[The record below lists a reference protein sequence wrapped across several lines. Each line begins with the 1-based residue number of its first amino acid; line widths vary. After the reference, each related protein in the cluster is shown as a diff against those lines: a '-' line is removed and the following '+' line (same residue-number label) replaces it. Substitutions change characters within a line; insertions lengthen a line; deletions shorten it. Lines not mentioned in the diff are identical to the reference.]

1 MSLIE
6 TVVLTVLGGLVAG
19 LVGYIGTIAYLRE
32 ERKKEHLKEH
42 KRNLETVS
50 KALDGIFKDIW
61 IFGKDPDV
69 LTVPRPPFGDEKRVA
84 NIDIRKEPV
93 PAEIA
98 SPFSGNRSVGQAG
111 IDNVL
116 YEDISPHFPQLFR
129 LLNETEKEAKNNGI
143 KILRLLN
150 LLSDLIYKKL
160 DACDLDFPYLDGS
173 NTEFKKFRD
182 FNNEILERDYAG
194 SVFLF
199 VIGEDEDQ
207 WSNRCGQLERYNIYD
222 GLKKL
227 AQEIRDELGEDLKQ
241 LLGLRNTLIEYI
253 SECKEEINK
262 IEHTTKLKGSCS
274 YL

>member
-19 LVGYIGTIAYLRE
+19 LVGYIGTIAYLKE

-50 KALDGIFKDIW
+50 KALDGIFKEIW
-61 IFGKDPDV
+61 VFIEGPDD
-69 LTVPRPPFGDEKRVA
+69 LTLRRSPFGNEKRVA
-84 NIDIRKEPV
+84 NIDIKNESI
-93 PAEIA
+93 PAERA
-98 SPFSGNRSVGQAG
+98 SQFSGNRSVAQVG

-116 YEDISPHFPQLFR
+116 YEDISPHFPLLFK
-129 LLNETEKEAKNNGI
+129 LLNKTEQEARNNGI
-143 KILRLLN
+143 QILRLLN
-150 LLSDLIYKKL
+150 SLSDLIYKKL
-160 DACDLDFPYLDGS
+160 DACDLNFPYSNGS

-199 VIGEDEDQ
+199 VIGEDEDH
-207 WSNRCGQLERYNIYD
+207 WSNRCGRLKRYNIYD

-227 AQEIRDELGEDLKQ
+227 AQEIRDEFEEDLKQ
-241 LLGLRNTLIEYI
+241 LLGRRNTLIEYI

>member
-19 LVGYIGTIAYLRE
+19 LVGYIGTIAYLKE

-50 KALDGIFKDIW
+50 KALDGIFKEIW
-61 IFGKDPDV
+61 VFIEGPDD
-69 LTVPRPPFGDEKRVA
+69 LTLRRSPFGNEKRVA
-84 NIDIRKEPV
+84 NIDIKNESI
-93 PAEIA
+93 PAERA
-98 SPFSGNRSVGQAG
+98 SPFSGNRSVAQVG

-116 YEDISPHFPQLFR
+116 YEDISPHFPLLFK
-129 LLNETEKEAKNNGI
+129 LLNKTEQEARNNGI
-143 KILRLLN
+143 QILRLLN
-150 LLSDLIYKKL
+150 SLSDLIYKKL
-160 DACDLDFPYLDGS
+160 DACDLNFPYSNGS

-199 VIGEDEDQ
+199 VIGEDEDH
-207 WSNRCGQLERYNIYD
+207 WSNRCGRLKRYNIYD

-227 AQEIRDELGEDLKQ
+227 AEEIRDEFGEDLEQ
-241 LLGLRNTLIEYI
+241 LLGRRNTLIEYI

>member
-19 LVGYIGTIAYLRE
+19 LVGYIGTIAYLKE

-69 LTVPRPPFGDEKRVA
+69 LTLPRSPFGDEKRVA

-98 SPFSGNRSVGQAG
+98 NPISGNRSVGQAG

-116 YEDISPHFPQLFR
+116 YEDIPPHFPQLFR
-129 LLNETEKEAKNNGI
+129 ILNETEKEAKNNGI

-150 LLSDLIYKKL
+150 SLSDLIYMKL
-160 DACDLDFPYLDGS
+160 DACDLDFPYLNGS
-173 NTEFKKFRD
+173 NTEFRKFRD
-182 FNNEILERDYAG
+182 LRNEIYEQDYAS

-199 VIGEDEDQ
+199 VIGKDEDH
-207 WSNRCGQLERYNIYD
+207 WPNRCGRLKRNNIYD

-227 AQEIRDELGEDLKQ
+227 AEEIRDEFGEDLKQ
-241 LLGLRNTLIEYI
+241 LLVLGGALNKYVDK
-253 SECKEEINK
+253 CKEEISK
-262 IEHTTKLKGSCS
+262 IEHTTKLKGRCP